1 MNNKLLELNATICK
15 ETKEILDALTETS
28 GLSVGEVLDR
38 MILAVSPADVN
49 NAYLLILDQILIATQ
64 RLNQEQVNEVIL
76 MLLKSFEDAFSKDEP
91 EEIVA
96 TLGRVVEKMSVQKIE
111 KIANK
116 KIVFHKIKSVLPLD
130 DYILEVNFIEGCKKK
145 YDVKPL
151 IGKIPYFTDL
161 KENNLFS
168 KATVSPGGYAVIW
181 SDEVDLS
188 CNELWDNG
196 SSCV

>member
-64 RLNQEQVNEVIL
+64 RLNQEQFNEVIL

-96 TLGRVVEKMSVQKIE
+96 TLGRIVEKMSVQKIE

-168 KATVSPGGYAVIW
+168 KAMVSPGGYAVIW